1 MSSLNLAVGN
11 VVKLKSRFFECGS
24 TALIIK
30 IDKAEMFGENGWISM
45 HYTVLGSSG
54 SILHISE
61 DCIDYVIK

>member
-1 MSSLNLAVGN
+1 MNSLNLTVGN
-11 VVKLKSRFFECGS
+11 VVKLKDRFLESGA

-30 IDKAEMFGENGWISM
+30 IEKIEMFGEGGWTSM

-61 DCIDYVIK
+61 DCVDYIIE